1 MRLEVSCKVG
11 RVVMHNDIF
20 LQMLGRK
27 GENPLAP
34 INLVSEPSML
44 SDQCVNVFL

>member
-1 MRLEVSCKVG
+1 MLLVG
-11 RVVMHNDIF
+11 GVVIHNVAF

-34 INLVSEPSML
+34 INLVSEWSLL
-44 SDQCVNVFL
+44 SEQCVNVYL